1 MTMKRVCFRSQD
13 EVILLPAA
21 PSVDDS
27 TGNHPRPPRKPLVTG
42 ERKYAFQNQKSRYGL
57 PPPSTLAVEKQPHH
71 MSTPNISSA
80 KKVYVAETTPTSPTS
95 QQRSE
100 EMRLRQEFVNNAK
113 EAPPVDGTS
122 AQDGTARLSLKS
134 TSDKSTSG
142 SSKETPSPKKEKDS
156 PDLEKGEWEI
166 VEGLKTGTTVE
177 KSTPSKYE
185 GFMLK
190 KRKWP
195 LKGWHKRFFVLE
207 KGFLKYAKRLQS
219 VQRGKLHGS
228 IDVGLSVMS
237 IMKDARRIDLDTED
251 SIYHLKLKSHDLFNI
266 WVSKLREHRLWRQ
279 NEIASGG
286 SDSKYNSDVFSTP
299 LSPETPPLIRNRRL
313 SMPRTM
319 SRSSSALGQGRV
331 AAWLMES
338 EAMEQCNKEL
348 SSVQTKVY
356 QLNSILQEFTLVY
369 VFVTELSSVQ
379 TKVYQLN
386 SILQEFTLVY
396 VFVTELSSVQT
407 KVYQL
412 NSILQEFTL
421 VYVFVTELSSVQTK
435 VYQLNSILQEFTLV
449 YVFVPELSSVQTKVY
464 QLNSILQEFT
474 LVYVF
479 VTELSSVQTKVYQ
492 LNSILQ
498 EFTLVYVFVTEL
510 SSVQTKV
517 YQLNSILQEF
527 TLVAVFCADQGLP
540 VEQYSTGV
548 KTYLKYVFVTELS
561 SVQTKVY
568 QLNSILQE
576 LQRLQSSLDDQYK
589 YLDLS
594 VPDLASKKKSWRLS
608 FRKSKH
614 KKSMSHGG
622 SSTASTSSTASVSS
636 NRNSTGAITGAML
649 PPPSTLAVEK
659 QPHHMST
666 PNISSAKKVYV
677 AETTPTSPTSQQ
689 RSEEMRLRQEFV
701 NNAKEVY
708 SQLKVLTLTLRSERD
723 KLQDAMGQQVL
734 SPAHGGHADR
744 LGTVLAQVQAQNADM
759 RARLNRIAREADLS
773 TVQTPGG
780 TLDQKTPLLQRQ
792 FSGDDHLSLSTADS
806 VTEFFDAEE
815 FLISSS
821 SSDGPPILAQFRHTW
836 PRPKL
841 TQSHPADG
849 PAILHTPVYSRTTC
863 SVVIYESY
871 LYEVHMGMDQETEYP
886 QEDPGMS
893 QTGHRAQLPC
903 PKPETGD
910 LSIWSIMR
918 KNIGKDLSKVCM
930 PVTMNEPLNTLQ
942 RLAEEL
948 EYSELLDK
956 AAETDNPYE
965 RMALIAAFAVSG
977 YSSTYYRAGQKP
989 FNPLLGETYECV
1001 REDKGFSFIAEQVSH
1016 HPPISAC
1023 HCKGEKWVF
1032 WQDARLKT
1040 KFWGKSMEIIPIG
1053 TVNVSIPK
1061 YNDHYTWSKVTSCIH
1076 NIMTGQ
1082 RWMDHYGEK
1091 IIKNKDITCKLMFHK
1106 ASYWSTR
1113 CHDVLGSV
1121 LDKDGKEIHH
1131 LFGKWH
1137 EGLWCGHA
1145 PSAKCIWRPGSMPEE
1160 YDLYYGFT
1168 RFAVELNELTPDLK
1182 TALPPTDTRFRPD
1195 QRLLEEGQVQRAQN
1209 EKVRL
1214 EQMQRM
1220 REREREEAGVV
1231 YQPRFFRLLEEGQ
1244 VQRAQ
1249 NEKVRLEQMQR
1260 MREREREE
1268 AGVVY
1273 QPRFFS
1279 FLVEN
1284 VRARGHALKQS
1295 GPEAWHPNK
1304 RM

>member
-1 MTMKRVCFRSQD
+1 MDTASKKSVEATRST
-13 EVILLPAA
+13 ESAGAAA
-21 PSVDDS
+21 P
-27 TGNHPRPPRKPLVTG
+27 P
-42 ERKYAFQNQKSRYGL
+42 
-57 PPPSTLAVEKQPHH
+57 
-71 MSTPNISSA
+71 
-80 KKVYVAETTPTSPTS
+80 AEGP
-95 QQRSE
+95 
-100 EMRLRQEFVNNAK
+100 
-113 EAPPVDGTS
+113 S

-166 VEGLKTGTTVE
+166 VEGLKTGASVE
-177 KSTPSKYE
+177 KSTPTKYE

-286 SDSKYNSDVFSTP
+286 SDTKYNSDVFSTP

-338 EAMEQCNKEL
+338 EAMEQCNK
-348 SSVQTKVY
+348 
-356 QLNSILQEFTLVY
+356 
-369 VFVTELSSVQ
+369 
-379 TKVYQLN
+379 
-386 SILQEFTLVY
+386 
-396 VFVTELSSVQT
+396 
-407 KVYQL
+407 
-412 NSILQEFTL
+412 
-421 VYVFVTELSSVQTK
+421 
-435 VYQLNSILQEFTLV
+435 
-449 YVFVPELSSVQTKVY
+449 
-464 QLNSILQEFT
+464 
-474 LVYVF
+474 
-479 VTELSSVQTKVYQ
+479 
-492 LNSILQ
+492 
-498 EFTLVYVFVTEL
+498 
-510 SSVQTKV
+510 
-517 YQLNSILQEF
+517 
-527 TLVAVFCADQGLP
+527 
-540 VEQYSTGV
+540 
-548 KTYLKYVFVTELS
+548 ELS

-636 NRNSTGAITGAML
+636 NRNSTGATIGAML

-666 PNISSAKKVYV
+666 PNISSELNGKLEN
-677 AETTPTSPTSQQ
+677 ETTPTSPTSQQ

-744 LGTVLAQVQAQNADM
+744 LGTALGQAQAQNADL
-759 RARLNRIAREADLS
+759 RARLNRIAREADLT

-792 FSGDDHLSLSTADS
+792 FSGDDHLSLSTAES

-821 SSDGPPILAQFRHTW
+821 SSDGESEDESLVSGESEETMATDD
-836 PRPKL
+836 
-841 TQSHPADG
+841 S
-849 PAILHTPVYSRTTC
+849 TTTAM
-863 SVVIYESY
+863 E
-871 LYEVHMGMDQETEYP
+871 EA
-886 QEDPGMS
+886 GMS
-893 QTGHRAQLPC
+893 QTGHRSQLPC

-1091 IIKNKDITCKLMFHK
+1091 IIKNKDITCRLMFHK
-1106 ASYWSTR
+1106 YISTITWWAETFQPLKSAIVDHFFSDDPQSGRGVKLPASYWSTR

-1121 LDKDGKEIHH
+1121 LDKDGKEVHH

-1137 EGLWCGHA
+1137 EGLWCGHP
-1145 PSAKCIWRPGSMPEE
+1145 PSAKCIWRPAANVRLTENKLLMRAMCSGTARSSRKGSMPEE

-1168 RFAVELNELTPDLK
+1168 RFAVELNELTPDLR

-1220 REREREEAGVV
+1220 REREREEGGVV
-1231 YQPRFFRLLEEGQ
+1231 YQPRFFR
-1244 VQRAQ
+1244 RAKQ
-1249 NEKVRLEQMQR
+1249 EHHHDSWTFNNTYWD
-1260 MREREREE
+1260 MRTTP
-1268 AGVVY
+1268 G
-1273 QPRFFS
+1273 FS
-1279 FLVEN
+1279 QTEN
-1284 VRARGHALKQS
+1284 MKL
-1295 GPEAWHPNK
+1295 W
-1304 RM
+1304 

>member
-1 MTMKRVCFRSQD
+1 MEAASKKSVEATRST
-13 EVILLPAA
+13 ESSGAA
-21 PSVDDS
+21 
-27 TGNHPRPPRKPLVTG
+27 
-42 ERKYAFQNQKSRYGL
+42 
-57 PPPSTLAVEKQPHH
+57 
-71 MSTPNISSA
+71 
-80 KKVYVAETTPTSPTS
+80 
-95 QQRSE
+95 
-100 EMRLRQEFVNNAK
+100 
-113 EAPPVDGTS
+113 APPVDGTS

-286 SDSKYNSDVFSTP
+286 SDTKYNSDVFSTP

-338 EAMEQCNKEL
+338 EAMEQCNK
-348 SSVQTKVY
+348 
-356 QLNSILQEFTLVY
+356 
-369 VFVTELSSVQ
+369 
-379 TKVYQLN
+379 
-386 SILQEFTLVY
+386 
-396 VFVTELSSVQT
+396 
-407 KVYQL
+407 
-412 NSILQEFTL
+412 
-421 VYVFVTELSSVQTK
+421 
-435 VYQLNSILQEFTLV
+435 
-449 YVFVPELSSVQTKVY
+449 
-464 QLNSILQEFT
+464 
-474 LVYVF
+474 
-479 VTELSSVQTKVYQ
+479 
-492 LNSILQ
+492 
-498 EFTLVYVFVTEL
+498 
-510 SSVQTKV
+510 
-517 YQLNSILQEF
+517 
-527 TLVAVFCADQGLP
+527 
-540 VEQYSTGV
+540 
-548 KTYLKYVFVTELS
+548 ELS

-666 PNISSAKKVYV
+666 PNISSELNGKLENAKKVYV

-821 SSDGPPILAQFRHTW
+821 SSDGESEDESLVSGESEETMATDD
-836 PRPKL
+836 
-841 TQSHPADG
+841 S
-849 PAILHTPVYSRTTC
+849 TTTA
-863 SVVIYESY
+863 
-871 LYEVHMGMDQETEYP
+871 M
-886 QEDPGMS
+886 EDPGMS

-1145 PSAKCIWRPGSMPEE
+1145 PSAKCIWRPAANVKLTENKLLMRMMGSGTARSSRKGSMPEE

-1231 YQPRFFRLLEEGQ
+1231 YQPRFFRRSKQ
-1244 VQRAQ
+1244 
-1249 NEKVRLEQMQR
+1249 EQHHHDSWTFNNTYWD
-1260 MREREREE
+1260 MRKTP
-1268 AGVVY
+1268 G
-1273 QPRFFS
+1273 FS
-1279 FLVEN
+1279 MTEN
-1284 VRARGHALKQS
+1284 MKL
-1295 GPEAWHPNK
+1295 W
-1304 RM
+1304 

>member
-1 MTMKRVCFRSQD
+1 MEAASKKSVEATRST
-13 EVILLPAA
+13 ESSGAA
-21 PSVDDS
+21 
-27 TGNHPRPPRKPLVTG
+27 
-42 ERKYAFQNQKSRYGL
+42 
-57 PPPSTLAVEKQPHH
+57 
-71 MSTPNISSA
+71 
-80 KKVYVAETTPTSPTS
+80 
-95 QQRSE
+95 
-100 EMRLRQEFVNNAK
+100 
-113 EAPPVDGTS
+113 APPVDGTS

-286 SDSKYNSDVFSTP
+286 SDTKYNSDVFSTP

-338 EAMEQCNKEL
+338 EAMEQCNK
-348 SSVQTKVY
+348 
-356 QLNSILQEFTLVY
+356 
-369 VFVTELSSVQ
+369 
-379 TKVYQLN
+379 
-386 SILQEFTLVY
+386 
-396 VFVTELSSVQT
+396 
-407 KVYQL
+407 
-412 NSILQEFTL
+412 
-421 VYVFVTELSSVQTK
+421 
-435 VYQLNSILQEFTLV
+435 
-449 YVFVPELSSVQTKVY
+449 
-464 QLNSILQEFT
+464 
-474 LVYVF
+474 
-479 VTELSSVQTKVYQ
+479 
-492 LNSILQ
+492 
-498 EFTLVYVFVTEL
+498 
-510 SSVQTKV
+510 
-517 YQLNSILQEF
+517 
-527 TLVAVFCADQGLP
+527 
-540 VEQYSTGV
+540 
-548 KTYLKYVFVTELS
+548 ELS

-666 PNISSAKKVYV
+666 PNISSELNGKLEN
-677 AETTPTSPTSQQ
+677 ETTPTSPTSQQ

-821 SSDGPPILAQFRHTW
+821 SSDGESEDESLVSGESEETMATDDSTTTAMG
-836 PRPKL
+836 RPE
-841 TQSHPADG
+841 A
-849 PAILHTPVYSRTTC
+849 
-863 SVVIYESY
+863 VV
-871 LYEVHMGMDQETEYP
+871 GAETA
-886 QEDPGMS
+886 EDPGMS

-1106 ASYWSTR
+1106 YISTITWWAETFQPLKSAIVDHFFSDDPQSGRGVKLPASYWSTR

-1145 PSAKCIWRPGSMPEE
+1145 PSAKCIWRPAANVKLTENKLLMRMMGSGTARSSRKGSMPEE

-1231 YQPRFFRLLEEGQ
+1231 YQPRFFRRSKQ
-1244 VQRAQ
+1244 
-1249 NEKVRLEQMQR
+1249 EQHHHDSWTFNNTYWD
-1260 MREREREE
+1260 MRKTP
-1268 AGVVY
+1268 G
-1273 QPRFFS
+1273 FS
-1279 FLVEN
+1279 MTEN
-1284 VRARGHALKQS
+1284 MKL
-1295 GPEAWHPNK
+1295 W
-1304 RM
+1304 

>member
-1 MTMKRVCFRSQD
+1 MDTASKKSVEATRST
-13 EVILLPAA
+13 ESAGAAA
-21 PSVDDS
+21 P
-27 TGNHPRPPRKPLVTG
+27 P
-42 ERKYAFQNQKSRYGL
+42 
-57 PPPSTLAVEKQPHH
+57 
-71 MSTPNISSA
+71 
-80 KKVYVAETTPTSPTS
+80 AEGP
-95 QQRSE
+95 
-100 EMRLRQEFVNNAK
+100 
-113 EAPPVDGTS
+113 S

-166 VEGLKTGTTVE
+166 VEGLKTGASVE
-177 KSTPSKYE
+177 KSTPTKYE

-286 SDSKYNSDVFSTP
+286 SDTKYNSDVFSTP

-338 EAMEQCNKEL
+338 EAMEQCNK
-348 SSVQTKVY
+348 
-356 QLNSILQEFTLVY
+356 
-369 VFVTELSSVQ
+369 
-379 TKVYQLN
+379 
-386 SILQEFTLVY
+386 
-396 VFVTELSSVQT
+396 
-407 KVYQL
+407 
-412 NSILQEFTL
+412 
-421 VYVFVTELSSVQTK
+421 
-435 VYQLNSILQEFTLV
+435 
-449 YVFVPELSSVQTKVY
+449 
-464 QLNSILQEFT
+464 
-474 LVYVF
+474 
-479 VTELSSVQTKVYQ
+479 
-492 LNSILQ
+492 
-498 EFTLVYVFVTEL
+498 
-510 SSVQTKV
+510 
-517 YQLNSILQEF
+517 
-527 TLVAVFCADQGLP
+527 
-540 VEQYSTGV
+540 
-548 KTYLKYVFVTELS
+548 ELS

-636 NRNSTGAITGAML
+636 NRNSTGATIGAML

-734 SPAHGGHADR
+734 SPAHAGHADR
-744 LGTVLAQVQAQNADM
+744 LGTALGQAQAQNADL
-759 RARLNRIAREADLS
+759 RARLNRIAREADLT

-780 TLDQKTPLLQRQ
+780 TLDQVHKTPLLQRQ
-792 FSGDDHLSLSTADS
+792 FSGDDHLSLSTAES

-821 SSDGPPILAQFRHTW
+821 SSDGESEDESLVSGESEETMATDD
-836 PRPKL
+836 
-841 TQSHPADG
+841 S
-849 PAILHTPVYSRTTC
+849 TTTA
-863 SVVIYESY
+863 
-871 LYEVHMGMDQETEYP
+871 MDA
-886 QEDPGMS
+886 GMS
-893 QTGHRAQLPC
+893 QTGHRSQLPC

-1091 IIKNKDITCKLMFHK
+1091 IIKNKDITCRLMFHK

-1121 LDKDGKEIHH
+1121 LDKDGKEVHH

-1137 EGLWCGHA
+1137 EGLWCGHP

-1168 RFAVELNELTPDLK
+1168 RFAVELNELTPDLR

-1220 REREREEAGVV
+1220 REREREEGGVV
-1231 YQPRFFRLLEEGQ
+1231 YQPRFFR
-1244 VQRAQ
+1244 RAKQ
-1249 NEKVRLEQMQR
+1249 EHHHDSWTFNNTYWD
-1260 MREREREE
+1260 MRTTP
-1268 AGVVY
+1268 G
-1273 QPRFFS
+1273 FS
-1279 FLVEN
+1279 QTEN
-1284 VRARGHALKQS
+1284 MKL
-1295 GPEAWHPNK
+1295 W
-1304 RM
+1304 

>member
-1 MTMKRVCFRSQD
+1 M
-13 EVILLPAA
+13 EAA
-21 PSVDDS
+21 
-27 TGNHPRPPRKPLVTG
+27 
-42 ERKYAFQNQKSRYGL
+42 
-57 PPPSTLAVEKQPHH
+57 
-71 MSTPNISSA
+71 A
-80 KKVYVAETTPTSPTS
+80 KKSVEAT
-95 QQRSE
+95 RSTE
-100 EMRLRQEFVNNAK
+100 SSGA
-113 EAPPVDGTS
+113 AASADGTS

-142 SSKETPSPKKEKDS
+142 SSKETPSPKKEKELS

-177 KSTPSKYE
+177 RSTPTKYE

-356 QLNSILQEFTLVY
+356 QLNSILQE
-369 VFVTELSSVQ
+369 
-379 TKVYQLN
+379 
-386 SILQEFTLVY
+386 
-396 VFVTELSSVQT
+396 
-407 KVYQL
+407 
-412 NSILQEFTL
+412 
-421 VYVFVTELSSVQTK
+421 
-435 VYQLNSILQEFTLV
+435 
-449 YVFVPELSSVQTKVY
+449 
-464 QLNSILQEFT
+464 
-474 LVYVF
+474 
-479 VTELSSVQTKVYQ
+479 
-492 LNSILQ
+492 
-498 EFTLVYVFVTEL
+498 
-510 SSVQTKV
+510 
-517 YQLNSILQEF
+517 
-527 TLVAVFCADQGLP
+527 
-540 VEQYSTGV
+540 
-548 KTYLKYVFVTELS
+548 
-561 SVQTKVY
+561 
-568 QLNSILQE
+568 

-622 SSTASTSSTASVSS
+622 SSTSSTASASS
-636 NRNSTGAITGAML
+636 NRNSTGAML

-734 SPAHGGHADR
+734 SPAGHGGHADR
-744 LGTVLAQVQAQNADM
+744 LGTALAQAQAQNADL

-780 TLDQKTPLLQRQ
+780 TLDQKPPLLQRQ
-792 FSGDDHLSLSTADS
+792 FSGDDHLSLSTTES
-806 VTEFFDAEE
+806 VSEFFDAEE

-821 SSDGPPILAQFRHTW
+821 SSDGESEDESLVSGESEETMATDD
-836 PRPKL
+836 
-841 TQSHPADG
+841 S
-849 PAILHTPVYSRTTC
+849 TTTA
-863 SVVIYESY
+863 
-871 LYEVHMGMDQETEYP
+871 M
-886 QEDPGMS
+886 EDPSMG

-903 PKPETGD
+903 PKPEVGD

-1061 YNDHYTWSKVTSCIH
+1061 YNDHYSWSKVTSCIH

-1091 IIKNKDITCKLMFHK
+1091 VIKNKDITCRLMFHK
-1106 ASYWSTR
+1106 YISTITWWAETFQPLKSAIVDRFFSDDPQSGRGVKLPASYWSTR

-1121 LDKDGKEIHH
+1121 LDKDGKEVHH

-1137 EGLWCGHA
+1137 EGLWCGHP
-1145 PSAKCIWRPGSMPEE
+1145 PSAKCIWRPAANVRLTENKVLMRMMGSGAARSSRKGSMPEE

-1168 RFAVELNELTPDLK
+1168 RFAVELNELTPELR

-1214 EQMQRM
+1214 EQMQRL
-1220 REREREEAGVV
+1220 REREREEGGVV
-1231 YQPRFFRLLEEGQ
+1231 YQPRFFRR
-1244 VQRAQ
+1244 V
-1249 NEKVRLEQMQR
+1249 KHEQHHDSWTFNNTYWD
-1260 MREREREE
+1260 MRKNP
-1268 AGVVY
+1268 G
-1273 QPRFFS
+1273 FS
-1279 FLVEN
+1279 MTEN
-1284 VRARGHALKQS
+1284 MKL
-1295 GPEAWHPNK
+1295 W
-1304 RM
+1304 